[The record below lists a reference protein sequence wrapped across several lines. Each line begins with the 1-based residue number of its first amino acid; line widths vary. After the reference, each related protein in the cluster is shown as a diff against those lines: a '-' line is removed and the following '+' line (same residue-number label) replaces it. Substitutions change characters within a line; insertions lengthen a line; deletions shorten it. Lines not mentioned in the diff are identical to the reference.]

1 MDNFTLE
8 AHWRHLELELSGFGF
23 HCSCFYCKLQKHLI
37 NLKNKP
43 SGTSLK
49 FSDIF
54 KLSEILRMFDIFR
67 YFPNFQKFPPCLS
80 IIPFKACLACHKGS
94 HWKGLKQRTLL
105 LHQRKTKHFI
115 ANLLAQPFMVL
126 QTFLKSMLSKAPK
139 FIWLLMAHCQVVE
152 MCLNFPLNKLNERE
166 GESLALKLELK
177 IGYLINP
184 TQVDY

>member
-1 MDNFTLE
+1 MKFTYTKFPTENILHIFWVWKIPYKKISYNNLEAYFLQLVDNFTLE

-80 IIPFKACLACHKGS
+80 IIPFKACLFHLAFHKGS
-94 HWKGLKQRTLL
+94 H
-105 LHQRKTKHFI
+105 
-115 ANLLAQPFMVL
+115 
-126 QTFLKSMLSKAPK
+126 
-139 FIWLLMAHCQVVE
+139 
-152 MCLNFPLNKLNERE
+152 
-166 GESLALKLELK
+166 
-177 IGYLINP
+177 
-184 TQVDY
+184 